1 MSPVTLFES
10 FNGHELALLWLCLAL
25 GGLVLLGV
33 AFSALCEWLATLE
46 ACPPLPAPRGATR
59 INRSAAGEPEP
70 AQRSVKVW
78 RPAARQGGRE

>member
-10 FNGHELALLWLCLAL
+10 FNALDMALLWLCLSL
-25 GGLVLLGV
+25 GGLVMLGV
-33 AFSALCEWLATLE
+33 AFSALCEWLSTLD
-46 ACPPLPAPRGATR
+46 ACPPVAAPRGATR

-78 RPAARQGGRE
+78 RPAARKGGRE